1 MEEPIMFEVLDV
13 TNIKYKNITDL
24 KGATLEI
31 VSFGE
36 GENKISYLLF
46 NKKIYIKEFNK
57 ELIYI
62 PSTNIY
68 HLDSKIGYFILK
80 RIGTYTEMEE

>member
-1 MEEPIMFEVLDV
+1 MEFNAVVPRTFEVLEV
-13 TNIKYKNITDL
+13 TEIKYKNIKDL
-24 KGATLEI
+24 KGSILEI

-46 NKKIYIKEFNK
+46 DKMIYVKEFNK

-62 PSTNIY
+62 PSQNVY

-80 RIGTYTEMEE
+80 SIES